1 MGKSVKKQNFLQ
13 GAAILAIATALVKII
28 GALYKLPL
36 NSAIGELGFSYFSSA
51 YELFSQWVSNQFT
64 EKMFSSAFQRFAEEL
79 YGAEH
84 TRSYHSGEFKNARS
98 SMKGIRLRAY
108 SYPTI

>member
-1 MGKSVKKQNFLQ
+1 MFPDDLFGSSDITPLVYNFLKNYYEKDPN
-13 GAAILAIATALVKII
+13 GIVAI
-28 GALYKLPL
+28 
-36 NSAIGELGFSYFSSA
+36 SSA
-51 YELFSQWVSNQFT
+51 YKIFSQMVSNQFT